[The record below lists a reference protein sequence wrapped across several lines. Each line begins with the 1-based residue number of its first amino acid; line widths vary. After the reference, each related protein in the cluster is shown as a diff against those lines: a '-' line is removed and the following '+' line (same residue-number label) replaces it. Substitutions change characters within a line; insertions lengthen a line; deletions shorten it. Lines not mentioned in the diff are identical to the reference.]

1 MNSGATGAR
10 PACAGA
16 LFLFKFLT
24 EARASASDP
33 DWRPPPGNRAHGAR
47 AHLARARGRR
57 DRPARF
63 IAALGLGQSQVEVAD
78 AFADGALG
86 NGSYD
91 VIALTGSLPLYDPRF
106 ERRLAPGGR
115 LFVVVGEFPVME
127 ARLVRRIGESEWL
140 TETLF
145 ETQLPPLHGA
155 PRRELF
161 EF

>member
-1 MNSGATGAR
+1 MLAPQLVGRILQALQAGPGQSALEIGTGSGFMTACLALQSGMVRSLEIHADLVAAAR
-10 PACAGA
+10 
-16 LFLFKFLT
+16 T
-24 EARASASDP
+24 R
-33 DWRPPPGNRAHGAR
+33 
-47 AHLARARGRR
+47 
-57 DRPARF
+57 
-63 IAALGLGQSQVEVAD
+63 IAALGLGQAQVEVAD

-106 ERRLAPGGR
+106 ERQLAPGGR

-127 ARLVRRIGESEWL
+127 ARLVRRIGAAEWL
-140 TETLF
+140 SETLF

-155 PRRELF
+155 PRRDPF